1 MKIVCHISAI
11 LALSLFLISCSKD
24 KDEGKVIPRSKL
36 AEIYAEMLMT
46 DQWITGTPGIRQIAD
61 TSLVYEPILEK
72 YGYTSADY
80 RKSVDKYMDD
90 PERFSRILRTTG
102 ELLDKRLTSLKKRK
116 EELDHIRALEKL
128 LHQLKY
134 EADFKAEDFFP
145 YLFDEPYVH
154 YYDSLDVKPD
164 SVLMVYRFNNI
175 DRADTLFDG
184 VRIIVRD
191 SLDVKD
197 TLAQS
202 DTLAPVD
209 SIAAKDSLTAAGSIV
224 RPVLPARKLVL
235 NTGGKMKETTVD

>member
-1 MKIVCHISAI
+1 MKIARHISVI
-11 LALSLFLISCSKD
+11 LALSLFLISCS

-36 AEIYAEMLMT
+36 AEIYAEMFMT
-46 DQWITGTPGIRQIAD
+46 DQWISSTPGIRHIAD

-80 RKSVDKYMDD
+80 RKSVDRYMDD

-116 EELDHIRALEKL
+116 EELDHIKALEKL

-134 EADFKAEDFFP
+134 EADFKAEEFFP

-197 TLAQS
+197 TLAQGDS
-202 DTLAPVD
+202 LAPID
-209 SIAAKDSLTAAGSIV
+209 SV
-224 RPVLPARKLVL
+224 V
-235 NTGGKMKETTVD
+235 NKE

>member
-1 MKIVCHISAI
+1 MKIVRHISAI

-235 NTGGKMKETTVD
+235 NTSGKMKETTVD

>member
-1 MKIVCHISAI
+1 MKIARHISVI
-11 LALSLFLISCSKD
+11 LALSFFLISCSKD
-24 KDEGKVIPRSKL
+24 EGEVIPRSKL
-36 AEIYAEMLMT
+36 AEIYAEMFMT
-46 DQWITGTPGIRQIAD
+46 DQWISGTPGVRHIAD

-80 RKSVDKYMDD
+80 RKSVDRYMDD

-116 EELDHIRALEKL
+116 EELDHIKALEKL

-134 EADFKAEDFFP
+134 EADFKAEEFFP

-197 TLAQS
+197 TLAQGDS
-202 DTLAPVD
+202 LAPID
-209 SIAAKDSLTAAGSIV
+209 SVVI
-224 RPVLPARKLVL
+224 
-235 NTGGKMKETTVD
+235 KE

>member
-1 MKIVCHISAI
+1 MKIVRHISAI

-24 KDEGKVIPRSKL
+24 KDEGKVISRSKL

-134 EADFKAEDFFP
+134 EADFKAEEFFP

-235 NTGGKMKETTVD
+235 NTSGKMKETTVD

>member
-1 MKIVCHISAI
+1 MKIARHISVI

-80 RKSVDKYMDD
+80 RKSVDRYMDD

-116 EELDHIRALEKL
+116 EELDHIKALEKL

-134 EADFKAEDFFP
+134 EADFKAEEFFP

-197 TLAQS
+197 TLAQGDS
-202 DTLAPVD
+202 LAPID
-209 SIAAKDSLTAAGSIV
+209 SVVT
-224 RPVLPARKLVL
+224 
-235 NTGGKMKETTVD
+235 KE

>member
-1 MKIVCHISAI
+1 MKIVRHISAI

-116 EELDHIRALEKL
+116 EKLDHIRALEKL

-134 EADFKAEDFFP
+134 EADFKAEEFFP

-235 NTGGKMKETTVD
+235 NTSGKMKETTVD

>member
-1 MKIVCHISAI
+1 MKIVRHISVI

-235 NTGGKMKETTVD
+235 NTSGKMKETTVD

>member
-1 MKIVCHISAI
+1 MKIVRHISAI

-24 KDEGKVIPRSKL
+24 KDEGKVISRSKL

-235 NTGGKMKETTVD
+235 NTSGKMKETTVD

>member
-1 MKIVCHISAI
+1 MKIVRHISAI

-24 KDEGKVIPRSKL
+24 KDEGKVISRSKL

-145 YLFDEPYVH
+145 YLFGEPYVH

-235 NTGGKMKETTVD
+235 NTSGKMKETTVD

>member
-1 MKIVCHISAI
+1 MKIVRHISAI
-11 LALSLFLISCSKD
+11 LALSLFLISCSKG

>member
-1 MKIVCHISAI
+1 MKIVRHISAI

-134 EADFKAEDFFP
+134 EADFKAEEFFP

-209 SIAAKDSLTAAGSIV
+209 SIAVKDSLTAAGSIV

-235 NTGGKMKETTVD
+235 NTSGKMKETTVD

>member
-1 MKIVCHISAI
+1 MSIQI
-11 LALSLFLISCSKD
+11 LC

-36 AEIYAEMLMT
+36 AEIYAEMFMT
-46 DQWITGTPGIRQIAD
+46 DQWISSTPGVRHIAD

-80 RKSVDKYMDD
+80 RMSVDRYMDD

-116 EELDHIRALEKL
+116 EELDHIKALEKL

-134 EADFKAEDFFP
+134 EADFKAEEFFP

-184 VRIIVRD
+184 VRIIVPD

-197 TLAQS
+197 TLTQGDS
-202 DTLAPVD
+202 LAPID
-209 SIAAKDSLTAAGSIV
+209 SVVI
-224 RPVLPARKLVL
+224 
-235 NTGGKMKETTVD
+235 KE